1 MTSAATAAGRFV
13 RRTSLGDDEYRVN
26 FKQID
31 SEVLKALASDEAC
44 AVTPSMSKIYLR
56 LLLAPISCWEREG
69 VLRFVGEE
77 REGETLTAWGQLVE
91 LTGVAN
97 STLSK
102 ALKWMHDTGVIGY
115 HPRKNGVGIRIF
127 FNRASS
133 SIRKRE
139 QKILRLVPSPSDRSP
154 APSDGVPFKE
164 EYSGE
169 NLDKGINPRA
179 PSRAAT
185 TPASTDLPSPSDTQ
199 QSRSKPHDAPIA
211 IGSPAPF
218 DLAQVVG
225 MVKREIEPV
234 IASMCGDA
242 ISSACRKEAA
252 LNREW
257 LEEKGI
263 PKAIRVAQRE
273 AFDVLRSHGVIT
285 KKGANDAYVGL
296 NNAALGTGKRVLSAA
311 STIAD
316 FLGGKIDAIRRVAS
330 DGAVAEEPALQAAFS
345 EVEAELGD
353 LRGRVAIGDGGMLPD
368 LEEIEAA
375 LAALEDRIVGA
386 LWEATDPQ
394 EIECMLKAAAADF
407 RRYETTMEPAVY
419 RDTLRR
425 RVMAGLR
432 KRHGV
437 PCLSLFYM

>member
-1 MTSAATAAGRFV
+1 
-13 RRTSLGDDEYRVN
+13 
-26 FKQID
+26 
-31 SEVLKALASDEAC
+31 
-44 AVTPSMSKIYLR
+44 
-56 LLLAPISCWEREG
+56 
-69 VLRFVGEE
+69 
-77 REGETLTAWGQLVE
+77 
-91 LTGVAN
+91 
-97 STLSK
+97 
-102 ALKWMHDTGVIGY
+102 
-115 HPRKNGVGIRIF
+115 
-127 FNRASS
+127 
-133 SIRKRE
+133 
-139 QKILRLVPSPSDRSP
+139 
-154 APSDGVPFKE
+154 
-164 EYSGE
+164 
-169 NLDKGINPRA
+169 
-179 PSRAAT
+179 
-185 TPASTDLPSPSDTQ
+185 
-199 QSRSKPHDAPIA
+199 
-211 IGSPAPF
+211 
-218 DLAQVVG
+218 

-285 KKGANDAYVGL
+285 KKGANDAYVVL
-296 NNAALGTGKRVLSAA
+296 NNAALGAGKGVLSAT

-330 DGAVAEEPALQAAFS
+330 DGAVAEEPALQVAFS

-353 LRGRVAIGDGGMLPD
+353 LRGRVALGDGGMPVD

-394 EIECMLKAAAADF
+394 EIEGMLKAAAADF

-432 KRHGV
+432 ERHGV